1 MQAILEAG
9 IKNTKAFLHMCEMS
23 DKACHLIPDS
33 KWHLVLLAVQS
44 CSKRCGIGSEM
55 LQKCIIPYIKS
66 NGGGVLTFNT
76 NVEGNRA
83 FYKKMDLRNL
93 ILRQFI

>member
-1 MQAILEAG
+1 M
-9 IKNTKAFLHMCEMS
+9 N
-23 DKACHLIPDS
+23 P

-83 FYKKMDLRNL
+83 FYKKNGFEEFDIKTIYL
-93 ILRQFI
+93 I